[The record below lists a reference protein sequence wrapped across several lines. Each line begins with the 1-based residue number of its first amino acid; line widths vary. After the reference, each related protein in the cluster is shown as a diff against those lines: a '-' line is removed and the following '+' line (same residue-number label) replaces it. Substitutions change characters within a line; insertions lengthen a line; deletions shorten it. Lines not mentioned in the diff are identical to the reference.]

1 MRDKTDTTGKQNGES
16 LGAGAN
22 SNVSSEALLSLGPEN
37 HYGEIPVTRLFLAKY
52 HTYPC
57 TLECETND
65 DDVRFHVTTILN
77 YLSDELHHDIT
88 KDCFQQKYHRR
99 TKQMFTGFRLSDLG
113 NGVMIY
119 FNYSNLD
126 CEVQNPNKL
135 KADHSTDYF
144 LVAQEIKIFYL
155 PQHNSF
161 VKDLSS
167 RFSKMTVFSS
177 KSSILQMVC
186 RNSCGLYLSGI
197 NIKKPLITDL
207 ALHYGQKFVPIHD
220 KIITTLN
227 TKESKGIVL
236 LHGIPGSGK

>member
-88 KDCFQQKYHRR
+88 KDCLQNKCS
-99 TKQMFTGFRLSDLG
+99 LDSDYR
-113 NGVMIY
+113 I
-119 FNYSNLD
+119 
-126 CEVQNPNKL
+126 
-135 KADHSTDYF
+135 
-144 LVAQEIKIFYL
+144 
-155 PQHNSF
+155 
-161 VKDLSS
+161 
-167 RFSKMTVFSS
+167 
-177 KSSILQMVC
+177 
-186 RNSCGLYLSGI
+186 
-197 NIKKPLITDL
+197 
-207 ALHYGQKFVPIHD
+207 
-220 KIITTLN
+220 
-227 TKESKGIVL
+227 
-236 LHGIPGSGK
+236 